1 MINKYLS
8 KLEDLEKRA
17 KEKNGSV
24 QEFNSKLS
32 QWQKEY
38 ALDVGKYLMDTELA
52 SAKLSK
58 VFADGATKA
67 DY

>member
-1 MINKYLS
+1 MG
-8 KLEDLEKRA
+8 KR
-17 KEKNGSV
+17 KNGCV

-38 ALDVGKYLMDTELA
+38 ALDVGKYLMDIELA
-52 SAKLSK
+52 EAKLSE

>member
-1 MINKYLS
+1 LKRLTNVLEISNKYLS

-32 QWQKEY
+32 
-38 ALDVGKYLMDTELA
+38 
-52 SAKLSK
+52 
-58 VFADGATKA
+58 
-67 DY
+67 